1 MRGQELMITTNYDHE
16 GDSSMIA
23 MSYPK
28 LAQDVKP
35 GNMILCSD
43 GTISLLVLEC
53 DTAAGTVKCRCENT
67 ASLGERKNVN
77 LPGIIVDLPTFTPRD
92 VEDITVWGIPNR
104 VDFIAASFV
113 RKGSDVV
120 RVKELLGKASSS
132 IHIISKVAPQL
143 KPFQLSVIVPKWCCS
158 LNKTLLT
165 IR

>member
-1 MRGQELMITTNYDHE
+1 MITTDYTHE
-16 GDSSMIA
+16 GDTSMIA

-43 GTISLLVLEC
+43 GTISLMVLEC
-53 DTAAGTVKCRCENT
+53 DTAGGKVKCRCENT

-92 VEDITVWGIPNR
+92 VEDITIWGIPNR
-104 VDFIAASFV
+104 IDFIAASFV

-120 RVKELLGKASSS
+120 KVKELLGKASSS
-132 IHIISKVAPQL
+132 VHIISKVIIIHRVRS
-143 KPFQLSVIVPKWCCS
+143 LSPLWFHN
-158 LNKTLLT
+158 L
-165 IR
+165 